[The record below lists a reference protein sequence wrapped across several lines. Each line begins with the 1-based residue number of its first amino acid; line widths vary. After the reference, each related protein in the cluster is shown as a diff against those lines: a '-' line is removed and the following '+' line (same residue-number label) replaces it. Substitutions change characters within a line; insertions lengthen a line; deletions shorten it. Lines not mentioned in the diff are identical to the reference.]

1 MIVDSAIYVDGRRM
15 GAPGSL
21 SETYEACRAVEG
33 VAWIGLLKPTTQEF
47 AAVAGEFG
55 LHELAVEDA
64 VNAHQRPKLERYGET
79 LFVVLRAARY
89 IDATETVEF
98 AELHVFV
105 GADFVVTVRHG
116 DAPDL
121 SRVRRRMEANPDL
134 LRLGSEAIL
143 HAILDQVVDDYGPVV
158 AGLENDIDEIETEVF
173 GGNAQATRRTYE
185 LAREVIDFQRAIKP
199 LPAII
204 GGLIVGAEKHA
215 IDPELQRYLRDVQD
229 HAIQVQEQVVGF
241 RELLQNIL
249 NVNIAILGLQQNE
262 EVKALSEAAIA
273 QNDEVKK
280 ISAWAAIL
288 FAPTLVGTIYGMN
301 FEHMPEL
308 DWRVGYPLSL
318 LLMIAVS
325 VSLFTVFRRRG
336 WLT

>member
-1 MIVDSAIYVDGRRM
+1 MIVDSAIYVDGRRTA
-15 GAPGSL
+15 APGSL
-21 SETYEACRAVEG
+21 SETYDACRAVQG
-33 VAWIGLLKPTTQEF
+33 VAWIGLLKPTTREF
-47 AAVAGEFG
+47 AEVAGEFG

-89 IDATETVEF
+89 VDRTETVEF

-105 GADFVVTVRHG
+105 GPDFVVTVRHG

-121 SRVRRRMEANPDL
+121 SRVRRRMEGTPEL

-143 HAILDQVVDDYGPVV
+143 HAILDQVVDDYRPVV
-158 AGLENDIDEIETEVF
+158 AGLENDIDEIENEVF
-173 GGNAQATRRTYE
+173 GGNTQATRRTYE

-204 GGLIVGAEKHA
+204 VAEKYA

-229 HAIQVQEQVVGF
+229 HAIQVQDQVAGF

-288 FAPTLVGTIYGMN
+288 FAPTLVGTVYGMN
-301 FEHMPEL
+301 FTHMPEL
-308 DWRVGYPLSL
+308 SWRVGYPLSL
-318 LLMIAVS
+318 LLMLAVS